1 MSSRGDGTRG
11 CGHEHE
17 SALPVL
23 MAVLMAVLIA
33 VLMAVLTAVLIA
45 VCRSGQNARGE
56 TRPAARCA
64 WQVDAYG
71 SSQGSQG

>member
-23 MAVLMAVLIA
+23 MAVLTAVLI
-33 VLMAVLTAVLIA
+33 AVLIA